1 MSQKEPSGFSAYLRR
16 GAQLLSNPNGLKRL
30 VVQAAKK
37 LNGSGSEKIKAVGE
51 QLGLL
56 IDLLKAYIAGDYR
69 DISTQAIASVAG
81 AVIYF
86 VVPLDG
92 VPDFL
97 FGWGF
102 IDDAAVISYVIAQL
116 STELESFKQW
126 RDASPNTPTPAI
138 EQPSAAIQ
146 LPSETQQQDN
156 DPKSDND

>member
-1 MSQKEPSGFSAYLRR
+1 MSEKEPSGFSAYLRR
-16 GAQLLSNPNGLKRL
+16 GARLLSNPSGLKRL

-69 DISTQAIASVAG
+69 DISTQAIASVVG
-81 AVIYF
+81 AIIYF

-102 IDDAAVISYVIAQL
+102 VDDAAVISYVIAQL
-116 STELESFKQW
+116 STELESYKQW
-126 RDASPNTPTPAI
+126 RETASITHTQAI
-138 EQPSAAIQ
+138 EQSDDE
-146 LPSETQQQDN
+146 LP
-156 DPKSDND
+156 PP

>member
-1 MSQKEPSGFSAYLRR
+1 MSEKEPSGFSAYLRR
-16 GAQLLSNPNGLKRL
+16 GARLLSNPSGLKRL

-37 LNGSGSEKIKAVGE
+37 LNGSGSEKVKAVGE

-81 AVIYF
+81 AIIYF

-102 IDDAAVISYVIAQL
+102 VDDAAVISYVIAQL
-116 STELESFKQW
+116 STELESFKRW
-126 RDASPNTPTPAI
+126 RDTASNTPTQAI
-138 EQPSAAIQ
+138 EQSDDE
-146 LPSETQQQDN
+146 LP
-156 DPKSDND
+156 PP

>member
-1 MSQKEPSGFSAYLRR
+1 M
-16 GAQLLSNPNGLKRL
+16 
-30 VVQAAKK
+30 
-37 LNGSGSEKIKAVGE
+37 
-51 QLGLL
+51 
-56 IDLLKAYIAGDYR
+56 
-69 DISTQAIASVAG
+69 
-81 AVIYF
+81 
-86 VVPLDG
+86 VPLDG

>member
-1 MSQKEPSGFSAYLRR
+1 MSEKEPSGFSAYLRR
-16 GAQLLSNPNGLKRL
+16 GARLLSNPSGLKRL

-69 DISTQAIASVAG
+69 DISTQAIASVVG
-81 AVIYF
+81 AIIYF

-102 IDDAAVISYVIAQL
+102 VDDAAVISYVIAQL
-116 STELESFKQW
+116 STELESFKRW
-126 RDASPNTPTPAI
+126 RDTASNTPTQAI
-138 EQPSAAIQ
+138 EQSDDE
-146 LPSETQQQDN
+146 LP
-156 DPKSDND
+156 PP

>member
-1 MSQKEPSGFSAYLRR
+1 MSQKVPSGFSAYLRR

-92 VPDFL
+92 VEGK
-97 FGWGF
+97 GWAWTACE
-102 IDDAAVISYVIAQL
+102 DM
-116 STELESFKQW
+116 
-126 RDASPNTPTPAI
+126 ASVC
-138 EQPSAAIQ
+138 
-146 LPSETQQQDN
+146 
-156 DPKSDND
+156 

>member
-1 MSQKEPSGFSAYLRR
+1 MSLKVPSGFSAYLRR
-16 GAQLLSNPNGLKRL
+16 GAKLLSNPSGLKRL

-56 IDLLKAYIAGDYR
+56 IDLLKAYIAGEYR
-69 DISTQAIASVAG
+69 DISPQAIASVAG
-81 AVIYF
+81 AIIYF

-102 IDDAAVISYVIAQL
+102 IDDAAVVSYVIAQL

-126 RDASPNTPTPAI
+126 RNNAAKTSTPAL
-138 EQPSAAIQ
+138 EQPDDEL
-146 LPSETQQQDN
+146 LPPPQK
-156 DPKSDND
+156 P

>member
-1 MSQKEPSGFSAYLRR
+1 MPSGFSAYLRR

-51 QLGLL
+51 QLALL

-81 AVIYF
+81 AIIYF

-116 STELESFKQW
+116 GTELESFKQW
-126 RDASPNTPTPAI
+126 RDRTVATPALEI
-138 EQPSAAIQ
+138 PQPGDA
-146 LPSETQQQDN
+146 LPLPGGTQQHDN
-156 DPKSDND
+156 DSKIDND

>member
-1 MSQKEPSGFSAYLRR
+1 MSLKVPSGFSAYLRR
-16 GAQLLSNPNGLKRL
+16 GAKLLSNPSGLKRL

-56 IDLLKAYIAGDYR
+56 IDLLKAYIAGEYR
-69 DISTQAIASVAG
+69 DISPQAIASVAG
-81 AVIYF
+81 AIIYF

-102 IDDAAVISYVIAQL
+102 IDDAAVVSYVIAQL

-126 RDASPNTPTPAI
+126 RNTAAKTSTPAL
-138 EQPSAAIQ
+138 EQPDDQ
-146 LPSETQQQDN
+146 LLPPPQK
-156 DPKSDND
+156 P

>member
-1 MSQKEPSGFSAYLRR
+1 MSLKVPSGFSAYLRR
-16 GAQLLSNPNGLKRL
+16 GAKLLSNPSGLNRL

-56 IDLLKAYIAGDYR
+56 IDLLKAYIAGEYR
-69 DISTQAIASVAG
+69 DISPQAIASVAG
-81 AVIYF
+81 AIIYF

-102 IDDAAVISYVIAQL
+102 IDDAAVVSYVIAQL

-126 RDASPNTPTPAI
+126 RNTAAKTSTPAL
-138 EQPSAAIQ
+138 EQPDDEL
-146 LPSETQQQDN
+146 LPPPQK
-156 DPKSDND
+156 P

>member
-1 MSQKEPSGFSAYLRR
+1 MIGKEPSGFSAYLRR
-16 GAQLLSNPNGLKRL
+16 GARLLSNPSGLKRL

-37 LNGSGSEKIKAVGE
+37 LNGSGSEKVKAVGE

-81 AVIYF
+81 AIIYF

-102 IDDAAVISYVIAQL
+102 VDDAAVISYVIAQL
-116 STELESFKQW
+116 STELESYKQW
-126 RDASPNTPTPAI
+126 RETASITHTQAI
-138 EQPSAAIQ
+138 EQSDDE
-146 LPSETQQQDN
+146 LP
-156 DPKSDND
+156 PP

>member
-1 MSQKEPSGFSAYLRR
+1 MSEKEPSGFSAYLRR
-16 GAQLLSNPNGLKRL
+16 GARLLSNPSGLKRL

-37 LNGSGSEKIKAVGE
+37 LNGSGSEKVKAVGE

-81 AVIYF
+81 AIIYF

-102 IDDAAVISYVIAQL
+102 VDDAAVISYVIAQL
-116 STELESFKQW
+116 STELESYKQW
-126 RDASPNTPTPAI
+126 RETASITHTQAI
-138 EQPSAAIQ
+138 EQSDDE
-146 LPSETQQQDN
+146 LP
-156 DPKSDND
+156 PP

>member
-1 MSQKEPSGFSAYLRR
+1 MG
-16 GAQLLSNPNGLKRL
+16 
-30 VVQAAKK
+30 
-37 LNGSGSEKIKAVGE
+37 I
-51 QLGLL
+51 L
-56 IDLLKAYIAGDYR
+56 IDLLKAYLAGDYR

-102 IDDAAVISYVIAQL
+102 IDDAAVVSYVIAQL

>member
-1 MSQKEPSGFSAYLRR
+1 MSGKEPSGFSAYLRR
-16 GAQLLSNPNGLKRL
+16 GARLLSNPSGLKRL

-37 LNGSGSEKIKAVGE
+37 LNGSGSEKVKAVGE

-81 AVIYF
+81 AIIYF

-102 IDDAAVISYVIAQL
+102 VDDAAVISYVIAQL

-126 RDASPNTPTPAI
+126 RETASITHTQAI
-138 EQPSAAIQ
+138 EQSDDE
-146 LPSETQQQDN
+146 LP
-156 DPKSDND
+156 PP

>member
-1 MSQKEPSGFSAYLRR
+1 MSQNVPSGFGAYLRR
-16 GAQLLSNPNGLKRL
+16 GAQLLSNPKGLKRL

-69 DISTQAIASVAG
+69 DIAPQAIASVAG

-116 STELESFKQW
+116 SSELESFKQW
-126 RDASPNTPTPAI
+126 QDAIPDGSPLEI
-138 EQPSAAIQ
+138 EQPGHAIQ
-146 LPSETQQQDN
+146 LPSKTQNQDN
-156 DPKSDND
+156 SPKSDLD

>member
-1 MSQKEPSGFSAYLRR
+1 MSEKEPSGFSAYLRR
-16 GAQLLSNPNGLKRL
+16 GARLLSNPSGLKRL

-69 DISTQAIASVAG
+69 DISTQAIASVVG
-81 AVIYF
+81 AIIYF

-102 IDDAAVISYVIAQL
+102 VDDAAVISYVIAQS

-126 RDASPNTPTPAI
+126 RDTASNTPTQAI
-138 EQPSAAIQ
+138 EQSDDE
-146 LPSETQQQDN
+146 LP
-156 DPKSDND
+156 PP

>member
-1 MSQKEPSGFSAYLRR
+1 MSEKEPSGFSAYLRR
-16 GAQLLSNPNGLKRL
+16 GARLLSNPSGLKRL

-37 LNGSGSEKIKAVGE
+37 LNGSGSEKVKAVGE

-81 AVIYF
+81 AIIYF

-102 IDDAAVISYVIAQL
+102 VDDAAVISYVIAQL
-116 STELESFKQW
+116 STELESYKQW
-126 RDASPNTPTPAI
+126 RENASITHTQAI
-138 EQPSAAIQ
+138 EQSDDE
-146 LPSETQQQDN
+146 LP
-156 DPKSDND
+156 PP

>member
-1 MSQKEPSGFSAYLRR
+1 MSEKEPSGFSAYLRR
-16 GAQLLSNPNGLKRL
+16 GARLLSNPSGLKRL

-37 LNGSGSEKIKAVGE
+37 LNGSGSEKVKAVGE

-81 AVIYF
+81 AIIYF

-102 IDDAAVISYVIAQL
+102 VDDAAVISYVIAQL

-126 RDASPNTPTPAI
+126 RETSSITHTQAI
-138 EQPSAAIQ
+138 EQSDDE
-146 LPSETQQQDN
+146 LP
-156 DPKSDND
+156 PP

>member
-1 MSQKEPSGFSAYLRR
+1 MPSGFSAYLRR
-16 GAQLLSNPNGLKRL
+16 GAKLLSNPSGLKRL

-56 IDLLKAYIAGDYR
+56 IDLLKAYIAGEYR
-69 DISTQAIASVAG
+69 DISPQAIASVAG
-81 AVIYF
+81 AIIYF

-102 IDDAAVISYVIAQL
+102 IDDAAVVSYVIAQL

-126 RDASPNTPTPAI
+126 RNTAAKTSTPAL
-138 EQPSAAIQ
+138 EQPDDEL
-146 LPSETQQQDN
+146 LPPPQK
-156 DPKSDND
+156 P

>member
-1 MSQKEPSGFSAYLRR
+1 MSEKEPSGFSAYLRR
-16 GAQLLSNPNGLKRL
+16 GARLLSNPSGLKRL

-81 AVIYF
+81 AIIYF

-102 IDDAAVISYVIAQL
+102 VDDAAVISYVIAQL

-126 RDASPNTPTPAI
+126 RETASITHTQAI
-138 EQPSAAIQ
+138 EQSDDE
-146 LPSETQQQDN
+146 LPQ
-156 DPKSDND
+156 P

>member
-1 MSQKEPSGFSAYLRR
+1 MSEKEPSGFSAYLRR
-16 GAQLLSNPNGLKRL
+16 GARLLSNPSGLKRL

-37 LNGSGSEKIKAVGE
+37 LNGSGSEKVKAVGE

-69 DISTQAIASVAG
+69 DISTQGIASVAG
-81 AVIYF
+81 AIIYF

-102 IDDAAVISYVIAQL
+102 VDDAAVISYVIAQL
-116 STELESFKQW
+116 STELESYKQW
-126 RDASPNTPTPAI
+126 RENASITHTQAI
-138 EQPSAAIQ
+138 EQSDDE
-146 LPSETQQQDN
+146 LP
-156 DPKSDND
+156 PP

>member
-1 MSQKEPSGFSAYLRR
+1 MSEKEPSGFSAYLRR
-16 GAQLLSNPNGLKRL
+16 GARLLSNPSGLKRL

-37 LNGSGSEKIKAVGE
+37 LNGSGSEKVKAVGE

-81 AVIYF
+81 AIIYF

-102 IDDAAVISYVIAQL
+102 VDDAAVISYVIAQL

-126 RDASPNTPTPAI
+126 RETASITHTQAI
-138 EQPSAAIQ
+138 EQSDDE
-146 LPSETQQQDN
+146 LP
-156 DPKSDND
+156 PP

>member
-1 MSQKEPSGFSAYLRR
+1 MSLKVPSGFSAYLRR
-16 GAQLLSNPNGLKRL
+16 GAKLLSNPSGLKRL

-56 IDLLKAYIAGDYR
+56 IDLLKAYIAGEYR
-69 DISTQAIASVAG
+69 DISPQAIASVAG
-81 AVIYF
+81 AIIYF

-102 IDDAAVISYVIAQL
+102 IDDAAVVSYVIAQL

-126 RDASPNTPTPAI
+126 RNTAAKTSTPAL
-138 EQPSAAIQ
+138 EQPDDEL
-146 LPSETQQQDN
+146 LPPPQK
-156 DPKSDND
+156 P